1 MCNKGILQR
10 LALSTVALS
19 ALAIFIPCAQAQ
31 IIEMREHNGK
41 EIDCVRSGLRSFAEP
56 CGTDGYEAYIFI
68 GSILSVADAPENE
81 KRLVL
86 TPEEVFLGNV
96 PAELMVTTNQGEC
109 LADDFQPGDHWLFYI
124 QRQHDTDKLL
134 LAYGSGSAPVADA
147 QERIS
152 LLRRLSQ
159 MANAGIIS
167 GYITQPVWNSED
179 NADESRSARKHKVLA
194 KRIADGAEYTTL
206 SDASGH
212 FEFQPLPEGTYHVT
226 ANTAD
231 GLWAEDGDTRVHSHG
246 CSSIGFELHRD
257 GVVSGHIRAA
267 DGSPAKHASV
277 EAQVPSSQN
286 RRDWE
291 THSVRSD
298 ENGYFEFRGLRPN
311 RYLIGVGISA
321 EDGSP
326 EWKNRVYYPGVRSK
340 DRAMIL
346 ELGKAEK
353 HNNINFQLLAR

>member
-1 MCNKGILQR
+1 MAALRR
-10 LALSTVALS
+10 LALSTVVLA
-19 ALAIFIPCAQAQ
+19 AMAIFIPCAQAQ

-41 EIDCVRSGLRSFAEP
+41 ELVCAMSGLRSFAEP
-56 CGTDGYEAYIFI
+56 CGTDGYDAYIFT
-68 GSILSVADAPENE
+68 GSIVSVANAPENE

-96 PAELMVTTNQGEC
+96 PAELTVTTNQGEC
-109 LADDFQPGDHWLFYI
+109 LADNFQPGDHWLFYI
-124 QRQHDTDKLL
+124 QRQHNTDKFL
-134 LAYGSGSAPVADA
+134 LAYASGSAPIADA
-147 QERIS
+147 QKSIS

-159 MANAGIIS
+159 MTNSGIIS
-167 GYITQPVWNSED
+167 GYVTQPVWNSED
-179 NADESRSARKHKVLA
+179 NADESRSAPKHKILA
-194 KRIADGAEYTTL
+194 KRTADGSEYTALTNA
-206 SDASGH
+206 DGH
-212 FEFQPLPEGTYHVT
+212 FEFPPLPEGTYHVT
-226 ANTAD
+226 ANTTD
-231 GLWAEDGDTRVHSHG
+231 GLWTEDGDTRVHPHG
-246 CSSIGFELHRD
+246 CSSIGFELNRD
-257 GVVSGHIRAA
+257 GVVSGHIRAT
-267 DGSPAKHASV
+267 DGSPAKKAQV

-291 THSVRSD
+291 THSVMSD

-340 DRAMIL
+340 DRAVIL